1 MAKETIDIH
10 VNENGL
16 SPIKFLGV
24 PTDSEYPD
32 KNRAG
37 EAGLGLRV
45 GEIRGVAPEVAR
57 RMIKL
62 GTAEAVFPAAAKAPA
77 KPAA

>member
-1 MAKETIDIH
+1 MAKETTDIH

-24 PTDSEYPD
+24 PTDPENPD
-32 KNRAG
+32 TNRAG

-62 GTAEAVFPAAAKAPA
+62 GTAEAVFPAKAAA